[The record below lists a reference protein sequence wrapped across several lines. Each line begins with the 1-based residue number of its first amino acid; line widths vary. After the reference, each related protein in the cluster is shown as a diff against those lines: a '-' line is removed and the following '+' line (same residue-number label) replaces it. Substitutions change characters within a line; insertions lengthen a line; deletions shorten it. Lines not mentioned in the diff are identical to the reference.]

1 VVLVLTEVVVAV
13 RVLHLLRHLVAQEI
27 LQQHLHHKV
36 TTVAVQAD
44 L

>member
-1 VVLVLTEVVVAV
+1 MVLTEAVVAV
-13 RVLHLLRHLVAQEI
+13 QVLHLPQHLEAQEI